1 MKDTPVKDLRTKPT
15 LRAHAFGVMKELS
28 GLVENI
34 EQSEELLCAL
44 QANARRHRKRG
55 VSTKDYEVQLK
66 PFLTRQLERLN
77 DTTQTRKQTKLSKRV
92 NETFQTDKWLNI

>member
-34 EQSEELLCAL
+34 EEPEELLCAL
-44 QANARRHRKRG
+44 ESNARRHQKRG
-55 VSTKDYEVQLK
+55 VSTKDYEVHLNQ
-66 PFLTRQLERLN
+66 FLTRQLERLN
-77 DTTQTRKQTKLSKRV
+77 DTIKTRKQ
-92 NETFQTDKWLNI
+92 NFPNA